1 MRYVQRRLSGAPI
14 TELYP
19 QAYCLILVDVASL
32 WDTSSFSSL
41 VQDLSG
47 FAKTLSANRDLA
59 RFVHTGLAF
68 TGDVRKKEVAF
79 EKANQLRPVLPDEET
94 SSVLS
99 VEDIIS
105 SCNHLL
111 NAKRDVD
118 EIGRCPATCYLL
130 ALSHN
135 KIDVEIPKECSC
147 LWSADFEAL
156 EKKQVSV
163 LPLMAK
169 TMLSQM
175 EQAIP

>member
-1 MRYVQRRLSGAPI
+1 MRYMQRRLSGTPI

-19 QAYCLILVDVASL
+19 QAYCLILVDAASL
-32 WDTSSFSSL
+32 GDTSSFSSL
-41 VQDLSG
+41 VQGLSG
-47 FAKTLSANRDLA
+47 FAKTLYANRDLA

-68 TGDVRKKEVAF
+68 TGDVRKKKVSF

-94 SSVLS
+94 SSTLS
-99 VEDIIS
+99 VEDVIS

-118 EIGRCPATCYLL
+118 EMGRYPATCYLL
-130 ALSHN
+130 VLSCN

-147 LWSADFEAL
+147 LWSADFETL
-156 EKKQVSV
+156 GKKQATA